1 MVKRLERFISERA
14 FRTPLSGIKKFS
26 EKALALG
33 DVIRLELGEPDFDT
47 PTYIKEA
54 AKEAMEKGYT
64 HYTAIAGIPELRE
77 AIAEKL
83 REENGIEADPEN
95 EILVTCGGYH
105 AVFAVFNILLNPG
118 DEVILTDP
126 SWSAYY
132 SVAKFVGAKVVYCPL
147 YEDRGFKPDIGELEN
162 KISDR
167 TKLVVL
173 NTPQNPTGA
182 VLDRKILEEIAD
194 IIQKKDVILLS
205 DEVYEKIIFDGE
217 KHFSIASIPDV
228 RDRVITVFSFSKTYA
243 MTGWRVGYVVAN
255 PIFTAHMRKMISI
268 STVCASSIAQY
279 AALTALKGPQDAV
292 VEMVKEYEHRRNL
305 IVSELNKIDGVK
317 CFKPRGAFYVFPDFS
332 EISKDSMSLAMHI
345 LEKARVVT
353 VPGVIFGPEIG
364 EGHLRLSFATSR
376 ENLEKAVRRIREVI
390 SNL

>member
-1 MVKRLERFISERA
+1 LERFISERA
-14 FRTPLSGIKKFS
+14 IRTPLSGIKKFS

-33 DVIRLELGEPDFDT
+33 NVIRLELGEPDFET
-47 PTYIKEA
+47 PKFIREA
-54 AKEAMEKGYT
+54 AKKAMDKGYT

-83 REENGIEADPEN
+83 REENGIEADPEK

-105 AVFAVFNILLNPG
+105 AIFAIFNVLLNPG

-126 SWSAYY
+126 AWSAYY
-132 SVAKFVGAKVVYCPL
+132 SVAKFVNAKIIYCPL
-147 YEDRGFKPDIGELEN
+147 HEDRGFKPDVGELEN
-162 KISDR
+162 KITDK
-167 TKLVVL
+167 TKLIVL

-182 VLDRKILEEIAD
+182 VLDRKTLEEIAD
-194 IIQKKDVILLS
+194 IIGKRNVILLS

-228 RDRVITVFSFSKTYA
+228 REKVITVFSFSKTYA
-243 MTGWRVGYVVAN
+243 MTGWRVGYVIAN
-255 PIFTAHMRKMISI
+255 STFTEHLKKVVSI

-279 AALTALKGPQDAV
+279 AALAALKGPQDAV
-292 VEMVKEYEHRRNL
+292 REMVKEYGNRRNL
-305 IVSELNKIDGVK
+305 IVSELNKINGVK
-317 CFKPRGAFYVFPDFS
+317 CFKPKGAFYVFPDFS
-332 EISKDSMSLAMHI
+332 KISKDSMSLAMYI

-364 EGHLRLSFATSR
+364 EGHLRMSFAASR
-376 ENLEKAVRRIREVI
+376 EDLKEAVRRIREVI
-390 SNL
+390 SDI

>member
-1 MVKRLERFISERA
+1 MERLISERA
-14 FRTPLSGIKKFS
+14 IRTPLSGIKKFS

-33 DVIRLELGEPDFDT
+33 NVIRLELGEPDFDT
-47 PTYIKEA
+47 PEFIREA
-54 AKEAMEKGYT
+54 AKKAMDKGCT
-64 HYTAIAGIPELRE
+64 HYTAIAGISELRE

-83 REENGIEADPEN
+83 GEENGIEADPEK

-105 AVFAVFNILLNPG
+105 AIFAVFNVLLNPG

-126 SWSAYY
+126 AWSAYY
-132 SVAKFVGAKVVYCPL
+132 SVAKFVGAKIIYCHL
-147 YEDRGFKPDIGELEN
+147 HEDRGFKPDVGELEN
-162 KISDR
+162 KITDK
-167 TKLVVL
+167 TKLIVL

-182 VLDRKILEEIAD
+182 VLDKKTLEEIAN
-194 IIQKKDVILLS
+194 IIRKRNVILLS

-217 KHFSIASIPDV
+217 KHFSIASIPDIK
-228 RDRVITVFSFSKTYA
+228 DKVITVFSFSKTYA

-255 PIFTAHMRKMISI
+255 STFTEHMKKMVSI

-279 AALTALKGPQDAV
+279 AALAALKGPQDV
-292 VEMVKEYEHRRNL
+292 VMKMIKEYEYRRNL
-305 IVSELNKIDGVK
+305 IVSELNKINGVK

-353 VPGVIFGPEIG
+353 VPGVIFGPKVG

-376 ENLEKAVRRIREVI
+376 KNLREAVKRIKEIV
-390 SNL
+390 SEL